1 MKIICEQ
8 KVLANSLNIAQRAV
22 AVKTN
27 MNILE
32 CILIECSGHQVS
44 LMSNNN
50 ELGIKTVMEGNI
62 IEEGKAAV
70 NAKVFSEIIR
80 KLPENEVKISVDD
93 NYLIEIVCEKSK
105 FRISGR
111 SGEEFPELPEIDR
124 IQGITISQFNLK
136 EVIRQTVFSI
146 ADSETNKVMTG
157 ELFHIMDDKLRVI
170 SLDGHRISIRKIIL
184 KDRYTPRK
192 VIVPGKSLIEISKI
206 LTGGVE
212 DEVQIFFS
220 ESGILFLFDQ
230 TIVFSRLLEGE
241 FFEVDQMISN
251 DYETKI
257 NVNRKDFL
265 SCIDRST
272 LLLKE
277 SDKKP
282 LIFNIT
288 DESLDMTM
296 NSDIGSMNEEMEV
309 QKEGKDMMI
318 GFNPRFLMDVLR
330 VIEDETIDIYFF
342 NPKAPCFIRD
352 QESNYIYL
360 ILPVNF
366 IV

>member
-8 KVLANSLNIAQRAV
+8 KALAASLNIVLKAV
-22 AVKTN
+22 AAKTN
-27 MNILE
+27 LNILE
-32 CILIECSGHQVS
+32 CILINCTEGQIC

-50 ELGIKTVMEGNI
+50 ELGIKTVVEGAVI
-62 IEEGKAAV
+62 KEGRIAV

-80 KLPENEVKISVDD
+80 KLPESEVTVSVDD
-93 NYLIEIVCEKSK
+93 NYSIEILCEKSK

-111 SGEEFPELPEIDR
+111 SGEEFPDLPEIDR
-124 IQGITISQFNLK
+124 VQGITISQFNLK
-136 EVIRQTVFSI
+136 EVIRQTAFSI

-157 ELFHIMDDKLRVI
+157 ELFQIMDDMLRVI
-170 SLDGHRISIRKIIL
+170 SLDGHRISIRKITL
-184 KDRYTPRK
+184 KDRYPACK
-192 VIVPGKSLIEISKI
+192 VIVPGKNLIEISKI
-206 LTGGVE
+206 LTGGVD

-220 ESGILFLFDQ
+220 ENGILFLFEQ
-230 TIVFSRLLEGE
+230 TVVFSRLLEGA

-257 NVNRKDFL
+257 TVNKKDFL

-296 NSDIGSMNEEMEV
+296 NSDIGSMKEEVEV
-309 QKEGKDMMI
+309 QKDGKDMMI

-330 VIEDETIDIYFF
+330 VIDDETIDIYFF

-352 QESNYIYL
+352 EEANYIYL

-366 IV
+366 VV

>member
-8 KVLANSLNIAQRAV
+8 KALANSLNIAQKAV

-50 ELGIKTVMEGNI
+50 ELGIKTVMEGNV
-62 IEEGKAAV
+62 IEEGKVAV

-80 KLPENEVKISVDD
+80 KLPENEVKVSVDD

-111 SGEEFPELPEIDR
+111 NGEEFPELPEIDR

-157 ELFHIMDDKLRVI
+157 ELFQIMDDKLRVI
-170 SLDGHRISIRKIIL
+170 SLDGHRISIRKITL
-184 KDRYTPRK
+184 KDRYTPCK

-251 DYETKI
+251 DYETKL

-330 VIEDETIDIYFF
+330 VIDDENIDIYFF

-366 IV
+366 VV